1 MEKLNLKDVSLYVE
15 QNIGTFHQKRIQSL
29 DGLKLSQVLKR
40 KNPYLF
46 KAKYVLTAE
55 QIVKGL
61 VNVHISSNEETI
73 FGDWLEGLAIFISDK
88 VYGGRKSGI
97 TGIDLE
103 FDSNGIRNIVTIKSG
118 PNWGNSS
125 QIAKM
130 VADFKTAKKA
140 LRTSNSQLNIVAVN
154 GCCYGRDS
162 KPDKGDYFK
171 YCGQRFWEFI
181 SGDSELFTE
190 IIEPLG
196 YKAKEKNDDFV
207 KSYSQMINKFTKEFA
222 NLFCKDNG
230 DIDWNKLVRFNSAT
244 VAPKKRNK
252 NRTTR
257 RSAGRQFRCAPLSP
271 VSLSVRLLNVKQGK
285 RWISVC

>member
-1 MEKLNLKDVSLYVE
+1 MKKLNLQDVSQYVE

-61 VNVHISSNEETI
+61 VDAHISSNEETI
-73 FGDWLEGLAIFISDK
+73 FGDWLEGLAIFINDK
-88 VYGGRKSGI
+88 VYDGRKSGI

-103 FDSNGIRNIVTIKSG
+103 FDSNGTRNIVTIKSG

-130 VADFKTAKKA
+130 VADFKTAKKT
-140 LRTSNSQLNIVAVN
+140 LRTSNSQLSIIAVN
-154 GCCYGRDS
+154 GCCYGRDN

-171 YCGQRFWEFI
+171 YCGQKFWEFI
-181 SGDSELFTE
+181 SWEPNLYIE

-196 YKAKEKNDDFV
+196 HKAKEKNDDFV

-222 NLFCKDNG
+222 IEFCNDNG
-230 DIDWNKLVRFNSAT
+230 EIDWEKLVRFNSAT
-244 VAPKKRNK
+244 KESKKK
-252 NRTTR
+252 E
-257 RSAGRQFRCAPLSP
+257 
-271 VSLSVRLLNVKQGK
+271 
-285 RWISVC
+285 